1 MKYFSRVNVTNAAVA
16 ALTGV
21 LFLAFTYFIL
31 EPVVGRSATDEFIVT
46 QTITDEISFLVFA
59 SNVAMSPSIG
69 GLTGGYATGTT
80 YFVVRSNSTL
90 GYYVDLGFAST
101 TAMLRTTGT
110 GYIND
115 YSTAGAPA
123 DFNYTL
129 NTTSAEF
136 GYTVSAST
144 TSDLDPTFQD
154 NGSNTCGSAGVDTL
168 NKCWMGPVPTSS
180 PERIINRSTP
190 TPLGGATTTI
200 KFKVTVPSYPS
211 PTIPEGSYVATAT
224 LTAINN

>member
-21 LFLAFTYFIL
+21 LFLAFAYFIS
-31 EPVVGRSATDEFIVT
+31 EPVVSRAITDEFIVT
-46 QTITDEISFLVFA
+46 QSITDEISFLVTA
-59 SNVAMSPSIG
+59 ANVTMSPSIG

-80 YFVVRSNSTL
+80 YFVVRSNSTT

-101 TAMLRTTGT
+101 TAMLRTIGS

-115 YSTAGAPA
+115 YSQAGAAPDYA
-123 DFNYTL
+123 YSL
-129 NTTSAEF
+129 NTVSAEF

-144 TSDLDPTFQD
+144 TADLDPSFKDDGANCNT
-154 NGSNTCGSAGVDTL
+154 GSGDTL
-168 NKCWMGPVPTSS
+168 NKCWAGPVATSS

-190 TPLGGATTTI
+190 TALGGATTTI
-200 KFKVTVPSYPS
+200 KFKVTVPSNPS